1 MELFQIFWASPLTTR
16 ENGMTKKRDPMQLK
30 MILLNVLVLVMGI
43 FLSPA
48 GATETLTLQATQDSF
63 LSSLAQNL
71 NLGGDRELEVQT
83 IGNNRTLVAFN
94 VSGVSRE
101 GLIKATLVLTIKSK
115 PIFWKPSGSLVL
127 AYPLLHPWAEGM
139 GSNLIKRS
147 SGPGVTWNCA
157 TDQNIQNL
165 KMDCSGEERWN
176 GGRFGAAS
184 GPGVVHTN
192 GLMGEVVWDVTAD
205 LVAGA
210 ELGWLLKKENEREL
224 GFVQYYSKEGA
235 AAAGKPAWGPRLV
248 LEYEDTVPPPVL
260 TSVEPNTGPSGTLV
274 RLTGSGF
281 SANSVVTFEGIP
293 APIIKPPTATEVVVA
308 VPVRIAGN
316 IIEPLRQV
324 VLPFVLTE
332 ASPSRLRL
340 RRCRTTPIP
349 PAW

>member
-1 MELFQIFWASPLTTR
+1 MSLF
-16 ENGMTKKRDPMQLK
+16 
-30 MILLNVLVLVMGI
+30 LLWGC
-43 FLSPA
+43 LSPA
-48 GATETLTLQATQDSF
+48 GATETLHLQTTQDSF

-71 NLGGDRELEVQT
+71 NLGGDRELEMQT

-127 AYPLLHPWAEGM
+127 AYPLLHPWAKGM

-235 AAAGKPAWGPRLV
+235 AAA
-248 LEYEDTVPPPVL
+248 E
-260 TSVEPNTGPSGTLV
+260 TSMGAATGP
-274 RLTGSGF
+274 
-281 SANSVVTFEGIP
+281 
-293 APIIKPPTATEVVVA
+293 
-308 VPVRIAGN
+308 
-316 IIEPLRQV
+316 
-324 VLPFVLTE
+324 
-332 ASPSRLRL
+332 
-340 RRCRTTPIP
+340 
-349 PAW
+349 